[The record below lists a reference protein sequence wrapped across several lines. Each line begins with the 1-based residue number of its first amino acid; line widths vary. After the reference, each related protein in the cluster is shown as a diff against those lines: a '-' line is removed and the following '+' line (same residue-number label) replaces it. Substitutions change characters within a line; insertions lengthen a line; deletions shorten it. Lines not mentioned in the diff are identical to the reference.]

1 MASPAIKPSIAGQ
14 MIAVHLQQADDFAE
28 WRDRARDLLRDG
40 VAPDRV
46 IWTAGDADASSGQG
60 ADLFEGDL
68 FAAPLEAATAVQ
80 PAGEIRVSR
89 DFIAQARLT
98 ILHRDPNRFALLY
111 RLLWRSR
118 MQPRLLANAADPDVH
133 ALAALLRQVRRDIHK
148 MRAFVRFRLTRRP
161 DAGGNGAPFYVAWF
175 EPDYWTLRHNAKFF
189 INRFGAHD
197 WAILSP
203 DLTLVWQDGEL
214 REEPGARKEDAPA
227 EDTMADLVSGTDSET
242 SGEALWNA
250 YYAAIFNPARLKTK
264 MMLREMPR
272 RYWKN
277 LPEARLI
284 PDLIAGAQARE
295 AAMVDAGADRF
306 DEPAPQ
312 SLAELAQRVGQCRRC
327 AIGCNGTAAVTG
339 EGALVGGSGLMIL
352 GEQPGDQE
360 ERAGRP
366 FVGPAG
372 QVLDG
377 MLAETGIDRGRAW
390 LTNAVKHFKF
400 ENGAGPMGKRR
411 LHQSPTAGEIDM
423 CRWWLDHERR
433 LVAPG
438 VILALGASAARA
450 LLGRTP
456 SVQRERGVVT
466 DLADGSRLI
475 VTTHPSFLLRSGAEP
490 GSTAW
495 QAMLADVALAG
506 EVLEDARS
514 G

>member
-1 MASPAIKPSIAGQ
+1 MQ
-14 MIAVHLQQADDFAE
+14 AVHLQRANDFTE
-28 WRDRARDLLRDG
+28 WRDAARDLLHRG

-46 IWTAGDADASSGQG
+46 IWSAGEAGQ
-60 ADLFEGDL
+60 AAEQAPDL
-68 FAAPLEAATAVQ
+68 FAAGLPGLDQPVEARSSASAE
-80 PAGEIRVSR
+80 AEIRVSR
-89 DFIAQARLT
+89 EFLAQAKLA
-98 ILHRDPNRFALLY
+98 ILHRDPGKFALLY

-118 MQPRLLANAADPDVH
+118 AQPRLLANAADPDVH

-148 MRAFVRFRLTRRP
+148 MRAFVRFRLTHGP
-161 DAGGNGAPFYVAWF
+161 DGAPFYVAWF
-175 EPDYWTLRHNAKFF
+175 EPDYFTLRHNAKFF

-203 DLTLVWQDGEL
+203 DLTLVWQNGTL

-227 EDTMADLVSGTDSET
+227 EDEMSDLLAAGKDG

-264 MMLREMPR
+264 AMLREMPR

-306 DEPAPQ
+306 DEPPPE
-312 SLAELAQRVGQCRRC
+312 SLPELAQRVGLCRRC
-327 AIGCNGTAAVTG
+327 PIGCNGTSAVTG
-339 EGALVGGSGLMIL
+339 EGSVSGGSGLMIL

-360 ERAGRP
+360 ELAGRP

-372 QVLDG
+372 QVLNG
-377 MLAETGIDRGRAW
+377 MLQETGIAREGAW

-400 ENGAGPMGKRR
+400 ETGTQRSGKRR
-411 LHQSPTAGEIDM
+411 LHQTPTAGEVDM

-433 LVAPG
+433 LVAPR

-450 LLGRTP
+450 VLGRTP
-456 SVQRERGVVT
+456 SVQSERGQVT
-466 DLADGSRLI
+466 PLADGSRLI

-490 GSTAW
+490 GSAAW
-495 QAMLADVALAG
+495 QAMLDDLALAG
-506 EVLEDARS
+506 AALRQ
-514 G
+514 

>member
-1 MASPAIKPSIAGQ
+1 
-14 MIAVHLQQADDFAE
+14 MIAVHLQRADDFAE

-46 IWTAGDADASSGQG
+46 LWTAGEADQGLGQG
-60 ADLFEGDL
+60 GDL
-68 FAAPLEAATAVQ
+68 FAGDLFAVPAPASPE
-80 PAGEIRVSR
+80 PEGEIRVSR
-89 DFIAQARLT
+89 EFIAQAKLA

-118 MQPRLLANAADPDVH
+118 AQPRLLANAADPDVH

-175 EPDYWTLRHNAKFF
+175 EPDYFTLRHNAKFF

-197 WAILSP
+197 WAILTP

-227 EDTMADLVSGTDSET
+227 EDTMSDLVSGSDSET

-264 MMLREMPR
+264 MMVREMPR

-312 SLAELAQRVGQCRRC
+312 SLAELAQRVSQCRRC
-327 AIGCNGTAAVTG
+327 AIGCNGTTAVTG
-339 EGALVGGSGLMIL
+339 EGASMGGSGLMIL
-352 GEQPGDQE
+352 GEQPGDNE
-360 ERAGRP
+360 ELAGRP

-372 QVLDG
+372 QVLDT
-377 MLAETGIDRGRAW
+377 MLGETGIDRGRAW

-400 ENGAGPMGKRR
+400 EQVGKRR

-433 LVAPG
+433 LVTPG

-450 LLGRTP
+450 VLGRTP
-456 SVQRERGVVT
+456 SIQRERGQVST
-466 DLADGSRLI
+466 LADGSRLI
-475 VTTHPSFLLRSGAEP
+475 VTTHPSYLLRSGGEP

-506 EVLEDARS
+506 EVLEEVQS